1 MRRELGCKDLPII
14 TSYRRSSRHD
24 REKLPFL
31 LLDEVNQL
39 YDSLMAAVTALP
51 HRVAAV
57 RRFSRTYT
65 RVIGALQ
72 EGLLQSRFTLAE
84 ARVLYELAQRDAVTA
99 TELGRD
105 LELDPGYLSRI
116 LQRFERDGLLV
127 REASPTDRRQSLL
140 SLSVAGRD
148 AFAPLDARSREEVA
162 ALLSRLS
169 EPAQASLIT
178 AMGRIETLLGAARP
192 APWLLRQHRPGDIG
206 WVVSRHGA
214 LYAEEYGFDARFE
227 ALVARVAGEFL
238 AQHDPGRE
246 RCWIAEYDGVN
257 VGSVFLV
264 RKSDDA
270 AKLRLLLVEPAARGL
285 GIGRRLVAE
294 CLGFAREAGYRR
306 VTLWTNEVLSA
317 ARAIYQQAGF
327 RLVGSAP
334 HSDFGPP
341 MVGEDWE
348 LDLP

>member
-1 MRRELGCKDLPII
+1 MPYCLTKSINRMTGAWKIP
-14 TSYRRSSRHD
+14 S
-24 REKLPFL
+24 
-31 LLDEVNQL
+31 
-39 YDSLMAAVTALP
+39 ALP

-57 RRFSRTYT
+57 RRFNRYYT

-72 EGLLQSRFTLAE
+72 EGLLRSDFSLAE
-84 ARVLYELAQRDAVTA
+84 ARVLYELAQRDDLTA
-99 TELGRD
+99 TELGRE

-116 LQRFERDGLLV
+116 LQRFERDGLLA
-127 REASPTDRRQSLL
+127 REPSPADRRQTLL
-140 SLSVAGRD
+140 SLTAAGRD

-162 ALLSRLS
+162 ALLAKLPD
-169 EPAQASLIT
+169 PAQASLVT
-178 AMGRIETLLGAARP
+178 AMSRIETLLGGSRS

-206 WVVSRHGA
+206 WVVARHGA

-238 AQHDPGRE
+238 ARHDPERE
-246 RCWIAEYDGVN
+246 RCWIAERDGVN

-264 RKSDDA
+264 RKSDEE

-294 CLGFAREAGYRR
+294 CIGFARASGYRR
-306 VTLWTNEVLSA
+306 VTLWTNEVLAA
-317 ARAIYQQAGF
+317 ARAIYQEAGF
-327 RLVGSAP
+327 HLVASAP
-334 HSDFGPP
+334 HRDFGPP

-348 LDLP
+348 LPLR